1 MGYNI
6 ELSINL
12 LKQSSF
18 SDVDDMIFY
27 FKNNYNCQNVFT
39 ISETD
44 GTSKIPRYSYVL
56 MVSFAK
62 DEFDNFLSFIQM
74 VKLQKNLYIE
84 CIYHDDCCVKL
95 LYASSYYLKTID
107 KEFVVKYKK
116 PRSYSEE
123 EIRVLDKV
131 K

>member
-12 LKQSSF
+12 LKQSCF
-18 SDVDDMIFY
+18 SDVDDMILY
-27 FKNNYNCQNVFT
+27 FKNNYECEHIYT
-39 ISETD
+39 ISECD
-44 GTSKIPRYSYVL
+44 GACKIPRYSYVI
-56 MVSFAK
+56 MVSFY
-62 DEFDNFLSFIQM
+62 DSELENFLKFIEM
-74 VKLQKNLYIE
+74 IKTQKNLYIE
-84 CIYHDDCCVKL
+84 CIYHDCSIKL

-107 KEFVVKYKK
+107 KEFVTKYRK

-123 EIRVLDKV
+123 ELRVLNKV